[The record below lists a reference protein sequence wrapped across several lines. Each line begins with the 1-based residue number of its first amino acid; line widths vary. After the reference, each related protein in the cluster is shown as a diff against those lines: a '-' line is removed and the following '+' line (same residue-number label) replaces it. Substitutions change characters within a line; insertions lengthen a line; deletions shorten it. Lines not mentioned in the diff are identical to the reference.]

1 MPQVSRWKLKSEIW
15 DQIFNILLQAIKRT
29 NKKDKAE
36 LFLNFLLTP
45 TEQKM
50 VAKRLTAA
58 LMLMKGAT
66 YDEIHLAIH
75 LSPSTIAKVK
85 NNLETYPE
93 YKKIISKLLDDE
105 LFKKDFLKF
114 AKRLGKLLSIGKGG
128 IFWYE
133 LSEYSRKK
141 LKNKII

>member
-1 MPQVSRWKLKSEIW
+1 MPQISRWKLKPEVW
-15 DQIFNILLQAIKRT
+15 DQIFNILIKAIRRT
-29 NKKDKAE
+29 RKKDKAE

-58 LMLMKGAT
+58 LMLQKGAT

-85 NNLETYPE
+85 YNLEVYPE
-93 YKKIISKLLDDE
+93 YKIIVERLLEDE
-105 LFKKDFLKF
+105 LFKKAFLKF
-114 AKRLGKLLSIGKGG
+114 AKAYGKFFSIGKGG
-128 IFWYE
+128 NFWYE
-133 LSEYSRKK
+133 VSKSAEKK
-141 LKNKII
+141 IKNKVF